1 MGGFTLRQLGQLPTS
16 FENVYASTYT
26 CLNIVDLHGRGVAM
40 VGEELACSVDGDLQV
55 RDVPHR
61 RAGGSRR
68 CTPTPRVFHLRHV
81 VYKCISVDL
90 DLITTR
96 IRKIRSQQRS

>member
-1 MGGFTLRQLGQLPTS
+1 MGGFTLRQLGQVPTS

-61 RAGGSRR
+61 